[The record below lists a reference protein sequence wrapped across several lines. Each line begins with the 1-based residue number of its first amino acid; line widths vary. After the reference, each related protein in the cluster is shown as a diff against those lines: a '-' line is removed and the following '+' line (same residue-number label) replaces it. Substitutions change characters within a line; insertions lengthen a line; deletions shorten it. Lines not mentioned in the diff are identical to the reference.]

1 MSTNEN
7 TNINQ
12 VYKYKNIMSCPDCG
26 GDIRPIEINGEL
38 LGFFCDACKLIYP
51 IKQRIPVLLPRKAR
65 NYSLEYELV
74 KNIMMKVS
82 TCTQQSPNIISKEI
96 LKEYIN
102 NTLILLESF
111 RDMTS
116 WEWEDEAFWNKKY
129 QKEIHARS
137 WKNWNDRI
145 WQREFLI
152 KHLIN
157 ETKLNSKNI
166 LDVGC
171 GEGQNFRLLI
181 SKYCD
186 ETTLYIA
193 TDISLAALK
202 LNQLRN
208 THGNSLYIL
217 CSADK
222 LPFHKE
228 TIDVL
233 CYFGILHH
241 TERKA
246 RTISQDSK
254 LVKSGGY
261 ILIHEALSR
270 QIASSYLPSFLKLE
284 TEESAHEERIMRK
297 EVLTQIDNNNGL
309 KIIASQE
316 MHTIFLGAMMKIL
329 KSIMMNNKVF
339 FNLILNLD
347 ICFMRLFRNIIPF
360 FKPGEIMLL
369 VQKFRK

>member
-1 MSTNEN
+1 
-7 TNINQ
+7 
-12 VYKYKNIMSCPDCG
+12 MSCPDCE

-38 LGFFCDACKLIYP
+38 LGFFCDTCKLIYAVKQGIP
-51 IKQRIPVLLPRKAR
+51 ILLPQKAR
-65 NYSLEYELV
+65 NYSLEYESV
-74 KNIMMKVS
+74 KNIMTKVS
-82 TCTQQSPNIISKEI
+82 TCTQQSPNIISKET

-102 NTLILLESF
+102 NTLVLLESF

-116 WEWEDEAFWNKKY
+116 WEWEDEAFWNKEY

-145 WQREFLI
+145 WQREFLV

-186 ETTLYIA
+186 EATLYIA

-208 THGNSLYIL
+208 THNNSLYIL

-270 QIASSYLPSFLKLE
+270 PIASLYLPSFFKPKI
-284 TEESAHEERIMRK
+284 EESAHEERIMRE
-297 EVLTQIDNNNGL
+297 EVLTQINNNNSL